1 MNNLGAFF
9 GEIVKAIKTDPA
21 APRTTEIAR
30 TQQSQPVQ
38 TALGPATATTRTL
51 DEVAVTP
58 AQNGRPAH
66 VTARRTTVE
75 EVTLPVP
82 PREPAP
88 INPTNPPSPA
98 A

>member
-9 GEIVKAIKTDPA
+9 GEIVKAIKTDPT
-21 APRTTEIAR
+21 APRSVEIVR
-30 TQQSQPVQ
+30 TQHSQPVH

-58 AQNGRPAH
+58 AQNGHPAL

-82 PREPAP
+82 AREPAP
-88 INPTNPPSPA
+88 INPTTPPSPA

>member
-9 GEIVKAIKTDPA
+9 CEIVKAIKTDPA
-21 APRTTEIAR
+21 APRTIEIAR
-30 TQQSQPVQ
+30 TQHSQPVQ
-38 TALGPATATTRTL
+38 TVLGPATATTRTV

-58 AQNGRPAH
+58 AQSGRPVQ

-82 PREPAP
+82 PPAPHP
-88 INPTNPPSPA
+88 INPNASPTA
-98 A
+98 